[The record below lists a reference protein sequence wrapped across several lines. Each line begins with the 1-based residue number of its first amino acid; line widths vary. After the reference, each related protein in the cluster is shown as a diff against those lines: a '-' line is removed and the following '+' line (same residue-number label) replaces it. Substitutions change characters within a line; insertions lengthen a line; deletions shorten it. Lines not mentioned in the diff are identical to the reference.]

1 MMSDADPTSED
12 SLIALHAQW
21 ARLGTFLRVPPTDE
35 PVDVER
41 LLIASAQAAPDDA
54 RLPMIVASWLA
65 VYGAVVDA
73 DRLQAL
79 IAELDAVPPA
89 GWPITSAILGAL
101 LTWGADLN
109 ASAQALRL
117 AATACRPLVST
128 QWLSRIMRIM
138 EACGVDRRAEAR
150 PRFLAWGLWHTE
162 EAVKVSSIIR
172 PRGWIEVNC
181 PELGDRFAR
190 LPAAPVAHETEVEP
204 HD

>member
-1 MMSDADPTSED
+1 MMSDANPTSED

-21 ARLGTFLRVPPTDE
+21 TRLGTFLRVPATDE
-35 PVDVER
+35 PVDLER

-54 RLPMIVASWLA
+54 RLPLIVGSWLA
-65 VYGAVVDA
+65 VYGATVDA

-79 IAELDAVPPA
+79 IAEHDAVPPA

-101 LTWGADLN
+101 LTWGADLK
-109 ASAQALRL
+109 ASAQALRI
-117 AATACRPLVST
+117 AATACRPLVSP

-138 EACGVDRRAEAR
+138 EAYGVDRRAEAR

-172 PRGWIEVNC
+172 PRSWIEARS
-181 PELGDRFAR
+181 PELSARFAR
-190 LPAAPVAHETEVEP
+190 LPAAQVAHEKEVER